1 MQERKDDVLL
11 QEKYHS
17 LLEIESEHSSL
28 IDKVIILVY
37 TISNIL
43 IHTYTYI
50 LCRKLGNFEFG
61 P

>member
-43 IHTYTYI
+43 IHYI
-50 LCRKLGNFEFG
+50 YLHIV
-61 P
+61 